1 MSDNSC
7 GQYDSQI
14 LFLKRMTDF
23 KCSRLGIKVDIEVD
37 EEEKEKLGAEVK
49 HKHDNEYQVTVF
61 SESFNLQDKI
71 EAKTPRF
78 DYNDAIL
85 FKPVID
91 KVLKDY
97 LKKSP
102 YSEENYRDTLN
113 ELFGSLILL
122 HVYFHELNHIKS
134 GHFNKVKEL
143 RDEIERT
150 GHGSYETQEYEM
162 IADWYSTKDLF
173 CYLCGTVIGDRYSSD
188 DEEFEK
194 KIRIVTI
201 LYWITMAIE
210 CQIIKEEDTE
220 KHLIRK
226 TPDGEPDYSLLKH
239 PHPSVRLYY
248 NIDAMREGIADIYE
262 IYFGYDD
269 DKAEE
274 TANKIFEERREK
286 LENFRVVLKD
296 LPIIQESEDIKTSYY
311 YILLRDTSSR
321 LRAQSDGLLHLCD
334 LPDEYFEGVEM
345 INKLLSGEPLQ

>member
-1 MSDNSC
+1 MSDNSF

-14 LFLKRMTDF
+14 LFLKRISDF
-23 KCSRLGIKVDIEVD
+23 KCLRLGIKVDIEVD

-49 HKHDNEYQVTVF
+49 HKHDNEYQVTLF

-85 FKPVID
+85 FKPVISGLFAP
-91 KVLKDY
+91 LKDD
-97 LKKSP
+97 P
-102 YSEENYRDTLN
+102 YSAENYRDTLN
-113 ELFGSLILL
+113 KLFGSLILL
-122 HVYFHELNHIKS
+122 HVYLHELNHIKS
-134 GHFNKVKEL
+134 GHFDKVKEL

-173 CYLCGTVIGDRYSSD
+173 CYLCGIVIRDRYILD
-188 DEEFEK
+188 EEEFEK
-194 KIRIVTI
+194 QIRIVTI

-269 DKAEE
+269 DNAEAKANE
-274 TANKIFEERREK
+274 IFKEQRKK
-286 LENFRVVLKD
+286 LDNFRVVLKD

-321 LRAQSDGLLHLCD
+321 LRAQSDGLHHLCD
-334 LPDEYFEGVEM
+334 LPDEYFEGIEI
-345 INKLLSGEPLQ
+345 INKLLNGEPLE